1 MIHYMRLVFLFL
13 LFLSIAWHT
22 NAQQVFALHTE
33 QVPLPKA
40 LSSLE
45 LTTDQYKPLAWVQKT
60 NEWQVLAIE
69 AGYFL
74 FTFDFYQ
81 QKDSLSFYKINPGP
95 FFEGISLLTPNEN
108 TAGLTWIQAKDL
120 QKLVQDSLAL
130 MLNNGYPFGQVEL
143 HFISDSIP
151 FLEFRTN
158 PGPLVKWG
166 TLQIKPDGII
176 QEKVLSNLLQIKS
189 GYLFKEE
196 QLLQLQT
203 QLLGQLP
210 FKLLRAPEWALRDG
224 YADVYLFLER
234 LKMSSATGILGLQ
247 QDPLSQKA
255 ALVGELNVQLQNTWQ
270 KNEKFNLHWRSIAP
284 QTQQLRTSLSWPYI
298 GGTSYGMQ
306 AGGALYKRDT
316 SFLELKGNM
325 GISYLFP
332 NNWKAIAQFDYW
344 KSQTIVQMAGNT
356 FSNFKTTSYG
366 LGLERQTLDFM
377 PNPRKGQQ
385 FKILYLVG
393 NKKAQ
398 QELLTWRLELTQ
410 RYFFPLAKR
419 HVLSLAQE
427 FDHIQAAQI
436 YTNELYR
443 FGGLERMRGFNEDAF
458 FASTVLFSGL
468 EYRFLLDQYAHFL
481 VFTDWAW
488 LDNKVLNH
496 QQTTVYAVGLGLVLG
511 SDNGQ
516 FKLSYGLGAALG
528 QALQLNAGKLHVG
541 YISYF

>member
-1 MIHYMRLVFLFL
+1 MRLVFLL
-13 LFLSIAWHT
+13 LFFQSNVWQT
-22 NAQQVFALHTE
+22 NAQQFYALHSE
-33 QVPLPKA
+33 QASIPKA
-40 LSSLE
+40 LSALE
-45 LTTDQYKPLAWVQKT
+45 FTTAQYQQLAWVQKT
-60 NEWQVLAIE
+60 NEWQALAIE
-69 AGYFL
+69 AGYYL
-74 FTFDFYQ
+74 FTFELYQ
-81 QKDSLSFYKINPGP
+81 QKDSISFFKINPGP
-95 FFEGISLLTPNEN
+95 FFDGISLLTPDEN
-108 TAGLTWIQAKDL
+108 TAGLTWIHAKDL

-130 MLNNGYPFGQVEL
+130 MLNNGYPFGQIEL

-151 FLEFRTN
+151 RLEFRSK
-158 PGPLVKWG
+158 PGPMVKWG
-166 TLQIKPDGII
+166 ALQIKPDGII
-176 QEKVLSNLLQIKS
+176 QEKVLSNLLQIKP
-189 GYLFKEE
+189 GNLFREE

-203 QLLGQLP
+203 QLLGQMP

-234 LKMSSATGILGLQ
+234 VKMSSATGIVGLQ

-284 QTQQLRTSLSWPYI
+284 QTQQLKTSLSWPYI
-298 GGTSYGMQ
+298 GGTSYGVQ
-306 AGGALYKRDT
+306 AGCALYKRDT

-332 NNWKAIAQFDYW
+332 RNWKALAQLDYW
-344 KSQTIVQMAGNT
+344 KSQTIAEVASNT
-356 FSNFKTTSYG
+356 LSNFNTISYG
-366 LGLERQTLDFM
+366 LGLERQMLDFL

-385 FKILYLVG
+385 FRVVYLVG
-393 NKKAQ
+393 NKQSQK
-398 QELLTWRLELTQ
+398 EDLTWRLELSQ
-410 RYFFPLAKR
+410 RYYFPIAKR

-427 FDHIQAAQI
+427 FNHIQAAQI
-436 YTNELYR
+436 YSNELYR

-458 FASTVLFSGL
+458 FASSVLFSGF
-468 EYRFLLDQYAHFL
+468 EYRFLLDQFAHFL

-496 QQTTVYAVGLGLVLG
+496 QQTTVYAVGIGLVLG

-516 FKLSYGLGAALG
+516 FRLNYGLGAELG
-528 QALQLNAGKLHVG
+528 QALQFNAGKLHVG